1 MLDLTDALVFMA
13 AYAMAVA
20 TPGPGIAALVAR
32 VLARGTQGVAP
43 YIAGFL
49 VGDFVWFT
57 IAATGLAV
65 LAQHFATLFL
75 VLKWAGA
82 AYLLWI
88 AWKLW
93 SAPAVSVDAADAP
106 AGGGMWRLFSA
117 SLLLTLGNPKVI
129 LFFMALLP
137 SVLDLGA
144 MTPLVF
150 AQVGAL
156 LLLVLGGVPCGYVLA
171 AARARRMFTSRRAI
185 RAVNRGA
192 GVAIAGAA
200 VAVAVR

>member
-1 MLDLTDALVFMA
+1 MLDLTDALIFMA

-32 VLARGTQGVAP
+32 VLARGTRGVAP
-43 YIAGFL
+43 FIAGFL
-49 VGDFVWFT
+49 VGDFVWFA
-57 IAATGLAV
+57 IAATGLALV
-65 LAQHFATLFL
+65 AQSFATLFL
-75 VLKWAGA
+75 VLRYAGA

-93 SAPAVSVDAADAP
+93 TAPAHSVDPAAAP
-106 AGGGMWRLFSA
+106 QGEGAWRLFSA

-137 SVLDLGA
+137 TVLDLGR
-144 MTPLVF
+144 MTPAVF

-156 LLLVLGGVPCGYVLA
+156 LLLVLGGVLCGYVFA
-171 AARARRMFTSRRAI
+171 AARARRLFTSPRAI

-200 VAVAVR
+200 VAVVAR

>member
-1 MLDLTDALVFMA
+1 MISFTDALVFIA

-32 VLARGTQGVAP
+32 VLARGTRGIAP
-43 YIAGFL
+43 FIAGFL

-65 LAQHFATLFL
+65 LAQNFATLFV
-75 VLKWAGA
+75 VLKYAGA

-93 SAPAVSVDAADAP
+93 SAPAVSVDAAAAP
-106 AGGGMWRLFSA
+106 PAEGAWRLFGA

-137 SVLDLGA
+137 SVLDLGTMNA
-144 MTPLVF
+144 AVF
-150 AQVGAL
+150 AQVGVL
-156 LLLVLGGVPCGYVLA
+156 LLCVLGSVLCGYALA
-171 AARARRMFTSRRAI
+171 AARARPLFTTPRAM

-200 VAVAVR
+200 VVVVVR

>member
-1 MLDLTDALVFMA
+1 MLDLTDALVFIA

-32 VLARGTQGVAP
+32 VLARGTRGIAP
-43 YIAGFL
+43 FIAGFL

-65 LAQHFATLFL
+65 LAQNFATLFV
-75 VLKWAGA
+75 VLKYAGA

-93 SAPAVSVDAADAP
+93 SAPAVAVDEGAAP
-106 AGGGMWRLFSA
+106 AGEGAGRLFTA

-137 SVLDLGA
+137 SVLDLEA
-144 MTPLVF
+144 MTPGVF

-156 LLLVLGGVPCGYVLA
+156 LLCVLGGVLCAYTLA
-171 AARARRMFTSRRAI
+171 AARARRLFTTPRAV

-200 VAVAVR
+200 VVVVAR

>member
-1 MLDLTDALVFMA
+1 MLDLTDALIFMA

-32 VLARGTQGVAP
+32 VLARGTQGVVP
-43 YIAGFL
+43 FIAGFL
-49 VGDFVWFT
+49 VGDFVWFA
-57 IAATGLAV
+57 IAAAGLAV
-65 LAQHFATLFL
+65 VAQSFSTLFL
-75 VLKWAGA
+75 VLKYAGA

-93 SAPAVSVDAADAP
+93 TAPAASVDPAAAP
-106 AGGGMWRLFSA
+106 EGEGGWRLFSA

-137 SVLDLGA
+137 TVLDLGR
-144 MTPLVF
+144 MTPAVF

-156 LLLVLGGVPCGYVLA
+156 LLLVLASVLCAYTVA
-171 AARARRMFTSRRAI
+171 AARARRLFTSPRAM

-200 VAVAVR
+200 VAVAAR